1 MNQPDGRIQYL
12 DGWRGLSIL
21 AVLIGH
27 FIVVPG
33 IELGPFGVE
42 MFFVLSGRL
51 MAEILFE
58 RRIDLPLFYQRRFSR
73 VYPGLFVFV
82 VLSLAILRFDALSAV
97 RALTFTLN
105 YLGTETHELDHI
117 WSLCVEEHAYVVLG
131 FIAFLNRRFRFDP
144 ALVLWVL
151 GGLSMADGF
160 IGSAFLHLDWYQ
172 AYWRTDAHVGSIFC
186 SAAVYL
192 NARSWSP
199 SALRRWSVVPLAL
212 LAVALN
218 TNLAPDY
225 VKYSVG
231 TLLLCYAVNSVR
243 LSDDRIRGLL
253 SLRPLTL
260 LGTISFS
267 VYLWQQPFYLMSFG
281 HHKLY
286 GLGLLAAS
294 IAVGAAS
301 YALVEQPARKGLNRL
316 AERVLRRREPVPL
329 VR

>member
-1 MNQPDGRIQYL
+1 MSHSDGRIQYL

-27 FIVVPG
+27 FLIVPG

-58 RRIDLPLFYQRRFSR
+58 REFPLPQFYQRRFSR

-82 VLSLAILRFDALSAV
+82 VLSFLALRFDWLSAL

-105 YLGTETHELDHI
+105 YLGTDTHDLDHI

-131 FIAFLNRRFRFDP
+131 FLAFLVRRFRFNP
-144 ALVLWVL
+144 APVLWVL

-160 IGSAFLHLDWYQ
+160 FGSAVLQLDWYQ

-186 SAAVYL
+186 SAALYL
-192 NARSWSP
+192 NSRNWRSSQMRSWAIIP
-199 SALRRWSVVPLAL
+199 LGLLAVVLNLSVVP
-212 LAVALN
+212 
-218 TNLAPDY
+218 DY
-225 VKYSVG
+225 IKYSAG
-231 TLLLCYAVNSVR
+231 TLTLAYAVNNLRFSDRR
-243 LSDDRIRGLL
+243 LQSLL
-253 SLRPLTL
+253 SLRPATY

-267 VYLWQQPFYLMSFG
+267 VYLWQQPFYQMSFG
-281 HHKLY
+281 HNKLY
-286 GLGLLAAS
+286 GLGLLLIS
-294 IAVGAAS
+294 VAVGALSFAF
-301 YALVEQPARKGLNRL
+301 VEQPARKGLNRL
-316 AERVLRRREPVPL
+316 AQRVSRRREPAPAI
-329 VR
+329 R